1 MFFAGFKIFY
11 RMKAGALMFFAPVF
25 LLFFLNATDAKA
37 AVNAPPSCANVS
49 ISTTITTPRNVTVT
63 VPINVD
69 DLTGRGA
76 LSFDFRVT
84 YDPMVLSA
92 PVVSNAGTL
101 SSAMVITVNGN
112 TPGLLIISG
121 YHETEL
127 SGMGVLLNLS
137 FTASGAIGSS
147 SDVNFTSFAFNEG
160 DPCSNTSNGHVRIIS
175 GTISGAN
182 TYSNAMSPPVP
193 VPNVLLSATG
203 SVNVSTNSDFGGL
216 YALNG
221 LGAGAYTV
229 TPSKSGDVNGI
240 TGFDSALIAQHVVQL
255 ITLNATQLL
264 AADVSQSNTVTSFDA
279 ALIAQYVV
287 SIPNPGITGT
297 WKFSPPFRNYP
308 NVETDYLN
316 QDYGAI
322 LMGEVSGNWTPPTMF
337 AGSAPARTQGPPPPP
352 PPPPLGVSAPNMLV
366 VAGQNFTIP
375 VMVQDTTGLGVI
387 SYQFDL
393 IYNSNVIQPQAI
405 PVSITGTMSEGR
417 SLTYNPISPGLLKV
431 VVFGTTNFVGAGT
444 LLNFKFTAVGPVG
457 GVSPLTW
464 QAFLFNEGVPISV
477 PTNGQVTLVGPTA
490 ASVPLSG
497 RLLTTSGRG
506 VPYAHVTL
514 MDERGEPRM
523 AISNPLGY
531 YYFDNVDAG
540 QTYVVSATA
549 KGLVFAAQA
558 VLVNGEVRD
567 FNLIANH

>member
-1 MFFAGFKIFY
+1 MSLAGFKVFHLV
-11 RMKAGALMFFAPVF
+11 KAGALLFFALAIS
-25 LLFFLNATDAKA
+25 LLFLNEADAKTA
-37 AVNAPPSCANVS
+37 ANAPPSCANVS

-69 DLTGRGA
+69 DLTGRGV

-121 YHETEL
+121 YDKNEL

-137 FTASGAIGSS
+137 FTASGQIGSS

-160 DPCSNTSNGHVRIIS
+160 DPCSNTSNGHVRISS

-216 YALNG
+216 YALSG
-221 LGAGAYTV
+221 LGAGAYMV

-240 TGFDSALIAQHVVQL
+240 TGFDSALIAQHVVEL

-287 SIPNPGITGT
+287 FIPNPGITGT
-297 WKFSPPFRNYP
+297 WKFSPPVRNYP
-308 NVETDYLN
+308 NVETDYPN

-337 AGSAPARTQGPPPPP
+337 AGSQPARAQAPPQ
-352 PPPPLGVSAPNMLV
+352 LGVSAPNMLV

-375 VMVQDTTGLGVI
+375 VTVQDTTGLSVI

-393 IYNSNVIQPQAI
+393 LYNPSVIQPQATPASLTGTI
-405 PVSITGTMSEGR
+405 SDGMSLTFNPVS
-417 SLTYNPISPGLLKV
+417 PGVLKV
-431 VVFGTTNFVGAGT
+431 VVFGTTNRVGAGT

-457 GVSPLTW
+457 SVSPLAW
-464 QAFLFNEGVPISV
+464 QAFLFNEGNPQSV

-490 ASVPLSG
+490 ASVLLSG
-497 RLLTTSGRG
+497 RVLRASGRG

-514 MDERGEPRM
+514 LDERGQTRM

-531 YYFDNVDAG
+531 YRFDEVEAG

-558 VLVNGEVRD
+558 VLVNGEVSE
-567 FNLIANH
+567 FNLTASP